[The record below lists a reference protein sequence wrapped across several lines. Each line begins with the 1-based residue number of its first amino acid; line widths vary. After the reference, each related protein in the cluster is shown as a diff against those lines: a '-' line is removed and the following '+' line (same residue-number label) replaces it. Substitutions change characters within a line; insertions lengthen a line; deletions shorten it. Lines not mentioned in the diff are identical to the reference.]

1 MNNYGILCMG
11 GGYAGLIKAPPIA
24 LCIKTRMEVMYMPL
38 MLMLALNSDADR
50 EAFASFYQ
58 QYEHMLF
65 KAARKYLSEQV
76 DCEDAVQET
85 CRYMIDHYDSLH
97 TLGLLQL
104 AKYGV
109 STVENKAKDML
120 KSARRHDHEDI
131 LHYAD
136 ELAAPDSESLADP
149 EIVDAL
155 DRIPARYRDA
165 LLQVYY
171 CGFTIRDVAKSQNIT
186 QAAAKKLLQRSRDA
200 LRSQLTSERSDNA

>member
-1 MNNYGILCMG
+1 MPFILAM
-11 GGYAGLIKAPPIA
+11 A
-24 LCIKTRMEVMYMPL
+24 LS
-38 MLMLALNSDADR
+38 NDADR
-50 EAFASFYQ
+50 ETFASFYQ
-58 QYEHMLF
+58 QYERMLF
-65 KAARKYLSEQV
+65 KAARKYLSEQT
-76 DCEDAVQET
+76 DCEDAVQDA
-85 CRYMIDHYDSLH
+85 CRYLIDHYDSLRV
-97 TLGLLQL
+97 LEPLQF

-109 STVENKAKDML
+109 ATVENKAKDML
-120 KSARRHDHEDI
+120 KFAKRHGHEDK

-155 DRIPARYRDA
+155 DRIPVRYRDA

-186 QAAAKKLLQRSRDA
+186 QSAAKKLLQRSRDA